1 MFLSLGGYKNKL
13 DLLDSVKQL
22 GSLGLKIFA
31 TEHTYDFL
39 RENGIKNTRVYKIS
53 EAKFPSVLDLLK
65 NGEIDLAINISE
77 NGLIRIETD
86 GFIIRRTC
94 VDLGI
99 PLITNLQATEILV
112 SALVSKRIEDLE
124 IKSWDE
130 YLS

>member
-1 MFLSLGGYKNKL
+1 M
-13 DLLDSVKQL
+13 
-22 GSLGLKIFA
+22 
-31 TEHTYDFL
+31 
-39 RENGIKNTRVYKIS
+39 
-53 EAKFPSVLDLLK
+53 
-65 NGEIDLAINISE
+65 AINISE

-130 YLS
+130 YLQG